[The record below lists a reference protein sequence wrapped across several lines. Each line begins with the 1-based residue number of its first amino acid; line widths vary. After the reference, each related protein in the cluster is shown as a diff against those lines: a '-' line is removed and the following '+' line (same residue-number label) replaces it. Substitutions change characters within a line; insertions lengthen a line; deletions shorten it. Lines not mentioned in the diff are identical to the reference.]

1 MARRNRNSPGLV
13 PQVPKSGYGFLNAVL
28 DCLSEH
34 SRDLTDRLDV
44 PHQAGG
50 NPGYPARQMLRLIAL
65 KYMLGERFANFF
77 LNRVDNDPRLLEL
90 CGMSCAPSEVAFSR
104 FENHK
109 LVPHEKDLDLVVSAV
124 VEDIAGKIEELRN
137 VGVVPADA
145 PSLGEI
151 LAIDATDIPA
161 YANPNRDVPADP
173 NAVWGYR
180 TPKNKS
186 PKSQTG
192 QKEYFYGYDAD
203 VIVDAY
209 HRMPLYLNTR
219 PANWNEGPRMRDDVN
234 ALQSLHP
241 WMKPHCLTA
250 DKGYHALY
258 NFRYLTDR
266 SILPIIA
273 IPRPQ
278 KNPKTGRRLH
288 EGLYNENGLP
298 ICIGG
303 KVMDYVGTE
312 EDGAHRFR
320 CPEAG
325 CHLKN
330 KMDWSRYC
338 DFDFSE
344 KPDGKRLRIMGIVH
358 RASPEWKRLFNL
370 RPTVERWFS
379 SAKRSRLLDLH
390 QYLGQERVSLHAKM
404 SMLGYLLTAWG
415 RLMSGDYEGMRQMH
429 IRLPRALP
437 TTALGDNQERGEC
450 RPCPQHDS
458 LAA

>member
-1 MARRNRNSPGLV
+1 MRH
-13 PQVPKSGYGFLNAVL
+13 VL
-28 DCLSEH
+28 
-34 SRDLTDRLDV
+34 R
-44 PHQAGG
+44 P
-50 NPGYPARQMLRLIAL
+50 
-65 KYMLGERFANFF
+65 LG
-77 LNRVDNDPRLLEL
+77 
-90 CGMSCAPSEVAFSR
+90 VAFSR
-104 FENHK
+104 FKNHK
-109 LVPHEKDLDLVVSAV
+109 LVPHEKDLDPVVSAV

-241 WMKPHCLTA
+241 WMKPRCLTA

-288 EGLYNENGLP
+288 EGLYNEKRLAHLHRGQSHGLRGDRGRWSPPLPLSRGRLSPEEQNGL
-298 ICIGG
+298 
-303 KVMDYVGTE
+303 VQV
-312 EDGAHRFR
+312 
-320 CPEAG
+320 
-325 CHLKN
+325 L
-330 KMDWSRYC
+330 
-338 DFDFSE
+338 
-344 KPDGKRLRIMGIVH
+344 RLR
-358 RASPEWKRLFNL
+358 LF
-370 RPTVERWFS
+370 
-379 SAKRSRLLDLH
+379 
-390 QYLGQERVSLHAKM
+390 
-404 SMLGYLLTAWG
+404 
-415 RLMSGDYEGMRQMH
+415 
-429 IRLPRALP
+429 
-437 TTALGDNQERGEC
+437 
-450 RPCPQHDS
+450 
-458 LAA
+458 